1 MEHILAW
8 VPRDALWDRFVHGC
22 FRNIFGAEGGLGN
35 KEDMIWGSIKAGL
48 VVLAFLALAVC
59 LSCFFNREYMSGM
72 I

>member
-1 MEHILAW
+1 MAHRACVIIW
-8 VPRDALWDRFVHGC
+8 VRLGVHGTC
-22 FRNIFGAEGGLGN
+22 VSGGTVN

>member
-1 MEHILAW
+1 MAHRTCVIIW
-8 VPRDALWDRFVHGC
+8 VCFRVHGTWVTG
-22 FRNIFGAEGGLGN
+22 GAAS